1 MDRIILRDIVC
12 QANVGVSQTE
22 RAKPQAVIL
31 EAELFLDLK
40 PAGTA
45 DELALSVDYV
55 AIQQTIQESA
65 HGKSYQL
72 LETLAEDAAD
82 ALFQRFCRFASCRPG
97 TETRSSGARWPALGS
112 GRNHPKAP
120 CVMSI

>member
-12 QANVGVSQTE
+12 QAKVGVSQTE
-22 RAKPQAVIL
+22 RASPQAVIL
-31 EAELFLDLK
+31 EAQLFLDLK

-55 AIQQTIQESA
+55 AIQQTIQKCA
-65 HGKSYQL
+65 HGKSYRL

-82 ALFQRFCRFASCRPG
+82 ALFQRFAISQVIVRVRKRDLVGPEGPLWAAV
-97 TETRSSGARWPALGS
+97 EITRKRHA
-112 GRNHPKAP
+112 
-120 CVMSI
+120 